1 MSYGESFFV
10 NTNLPDRERRLAT
23 IMVADIV
30 GYSRLMDAD
39 EDGTYTALRA
49 ARAEVIDPKI
59 KEYGGRIVKHL
70 GDGFLAEFPTV
81 MAAIQFAM
89 SFQEEEGHRA
99 EGVPKEQQIRFRI
112 GINLGDVIVDE
123 DGDIFGDGVNVAAR
137 LEGLAIPGGICIS
150 GPVYETVH
158 KKLDVGFDN
167 LGDQSVKNISNP
179 VHAYDIRWPGEA
191 GTPEDR
197 PAKLTVKSKPIG
209 LIAGLAVAAAAVIGL
224 VFWQMNPL
232 EPADEAAPKNS
243 IAVLPFLNMSDDA
256 SNEYFS
262 DGISEELLNLLGKI
276 PELRVTSRSSAF
288 AFKGEKIDIPKVAG
302 KLNVAH
308 ILEGSV
314 RKSGNQVRITA
325 QLIDA
330 RSDTHLWSETY
341 DRTLSDIFLV
351 QDEIAGAVVEALKLK
366 LLGEQPRTRV
376 ADPDA
381 YALFLQGR
389 YFNDRRDQV
398 NWDKSAEAYRSALE
412 IDPEYAEAWAGL
424 SITLAQQAS
433 WGFIDLDEGIM
444 QAREAV
450 HRSLALDPGLPEAHI
465 SLGWIRM
472 IYDWNWHGADESYQT
487 AIRLAPG
494 NAMALS
500 AAGTLAFTLGRL
512 DEAVEL
518 DLRAIALDPLRQAGH
533 SNLGLVLLNAGRLK
547 EASER
552 YHHLLELNPEYPGVH
567 MRLGQILLLQGQPQ
581 EALDTIANDSDS
593 WWQDYA
599 IPLALYSLGRQ
610 EEADQALADFMDKHS
625 DGPFQTAE
633 IFAWRGEIDQ
643 AFEWLERAYIERDSG
658 LHEMM
663 KDPFFASLREDPRW
677 QLFLEKMGLG

>member
-1 MSYGESFFV
+1 VSA
-10 NTNLPDRERRLAT
+10 NLADRERRLAT

-39 EDGTYTALRA
+39 EDRTYTALRA

-99 EGVPKEQQIRFRI
+99 AGVPKEQQIKFRI

-123 DGDIFGDGVNVAAR
+123 DGDLFGDGVNVAAR

-150 GPVYETVH
+150 GPVYETVR
-158 KKLDVGFDN
+158 KKLDADFEN
-167 LGDQSVKNISNP
+167 LGDQRVKNISNP
-179 VHAYDIRWPGEA
+179 IQAYDIRWPGEA
-191 GTPEDR
+191 GKPEDR
-197 PAKLTVKSKPIG
+197 PVKLTAKPKPMG
-209 LIAGLAVAAAAVIGL
+209 LIAGGAAAAVAVIGFVL
-224 VFWQMNPL
+224 WQMNPFGGAV
-232 EPADEAAPKNS
+232 ETAPNNS

-256 SNEYFS
+256 GNEYFS
-262 DGISEELLNLLGKI
+262 DGISEELLNLLVKI

-288 AFKGEKIDIPKVAG
+288 AFKGEKIDIPEVARQ
-302 KLNVAH
+302 LNVTH

-314 RKSGNQVRITA
+314 RKAGNQVRITA
-325 QLIDA
+325 QLIEA
-330 RSDTHLWSETY
+330 HSDIHLWSETY

-351 QDEIAGAVVEALKLK
+351 QDEIAGAVVEALKLE
-366 LLGEQPRTRV
+366 LLGERPRTRV
-376 ADPDA
+376 ADPEA

-389 YFNDRRDQV
+389 YFNDRRDQI
-398 NWDKSAEAYRSALE
+398 NWDKSVEAYRSALE
-412 IDPEYAEAWAGL
+412 IDPEYAESWAGL

-433 WGFIDLDEGIM
+433 WGIIGLDEGM
-444 QAREAV
+444 AQAREAV
-450 HRSLALDPGLPEAHI
+450 DRSLALDPGLPEAHI

-472 IYDWNWHGADESYQT
+472 VYDWNWRGADESYQT

-494 NAMALS
+494 NATALS
-500 AAGTLAFTLGRL
+500 AAGVLALTLGRL
-512 DEAVEL
+512 DEAVKL

-533 SNLGLVLLNAGRLK
+533 ANLGLVLLNALRLE

-552 YHHLLELNPEYPGVH
+552 YHHLLELNPEYPGAH
-567 MRLGQILLLQGQPQ
+567 MRLGQILLLQGHPQ

-599 IPLALYSLGRQ
+599 VPLALHSLGRQ
-610 EEADQALADFMDKHS
+610 QEAAQALADFMAKHS

-643 AFEWLERAYIERDSG
+643 AFEWLERAYVERDSG

-663 KDPFFASLREDPRW
+663 NDPFLARLKDDPRW
-677 QLFLEKMGLG
+677 QLFLEKMGLV